1 MLPMNIS
8 SVQKNVGR
16 KAARTVADQMFGE
29 PPSPKALYQSEL
41 TLARMSQSDATTL
54 LVDSLIKG
62 EPDAPKVY
70 ISTPITGGNKLYDF
84 LEAEHVHSKK
94 ELDASDLPAY
104 DKQVITVN
112 CKHAHR
118 IATHLRN
125 QGVCAVEPSSIQFPG
140 WSQTLYNQNWTRV
153 VNEVP
158 FSKVIVCVGWELSYG
173 CLLEVRAA
181 LDKGIPVTDEHDRPI
196 DKASA
201 LKKISD
207 SSHELVNKGFTLAH
221 LSDAL
226 TAPFASLPMEA

>member
-1 MLPMNIS
+1 
-8 SVQKNVGR
+8 
-16 KAARTVADQMFGE
+16 
-29 PPSPKALYQSEL
+29 
-41 TLARMSQSDATTL
+41 
-54 LVDSLIKG
+54 VDSLIKG
-62 EPDAPKVY
+62 EPGAEKVY

-94 ELDASDLPAY
+94 ELDPNDLPAY
-104 DKQVITVN
+104 DKQVVTVN

-118 IATHLRN
+118 IASKLRN

-158 FSKVIVCVGWELSYG
+158 FSKVIVCDGWELSYG

-181 LDKGIPVTDEHDRPI
+181 LDKGIPVTDEHDHVI

-201 LKKISD
+201 LKKIAD
-207 SSHELVNKGFTLAH
+207 SSHHLVDKGFSVTH

-226 TAPFASLPMEA
+226 LAPIATLPMEA